1 MCYAVAMIESPA
13 GIIAVLAGIASFFFW
28 CEKKTKW
35 KLWSYFP
42 PLLPIYILPVV
53 FSNTGVIPT
62 SSTTY
67 DFMSSTLLPMFLV
80 LLLLGLDVK
89 GAVRIMG
96 RGVFVML
103 LGTAGVIIGAPIAFA
118 IVSPWL
124 GPDAWKGVGA
134 LAGSWIGGTGNMAAV
149 AEGLETSGAE
159 FGLAV
164 VADNMVYLVWLP
176 ILLASKSIAPL
187 FHRFTKVP
195 STRVKAMED
204 AANAYA
210 EDEQA
215 PEFHE
220 ILYLIFLAM
229 AVTYGAATLA
239 PLLPELPPVLSES
252 TWRILIITTIGIGL
266 SFTPARHIPGSHA
279 LAMALVYLFVAKM
292 GAKADL
298 SGLAGQ
304 AVPFLAG
311 AYIWIFLHGFFI
323 LLGAKVL
330 KVDVHTAAIASAAN
344 IGGAA
349 SAPIVAAHHNEAL
362 VPVAILMAMIGY
374 AVGNYGAFLAALLCQ
389 MVM

>member
-1 MCYAVAMIESPA
+1 MIESPA

-35 KLWSYFP
+35 KFWSYFP

-53 FSNTGVIPT
+53 LSNTGVIPT

-89 GAVRIMG
+89 GAVKIMG

-103 LGTAGVIIGAPIAFA
+103 LGTAGVILGAPIAFA

-124 GPDAWKGVGA
+124 GPDAWKAVGT

-149 AEGLETSGAE
+149 AEGLETSGSE

-164 VADNMVYLVWLP
+164 VADNLVYLVWLP
-176 ILLASKSIAPL
+176 ILLASKAIAPW

-195 STRVKAMED
+195 ATRVQAMED

-210 EDEQA
+210 SEEQA

-220 ILYLIFLAM
+220 FLYLIFLAM
-229 AVTYGAATLA
+229 AVTYGAASLA

-252 TWRILIITTIGIGL
+252 TWRILLITTIGIGL
-266 SFTPARHIPGSHA
+266 SFTRARKIPGSHA

-323 LLGAKVL
+323 LLGAKLL

-349 SAPIVAAHHNEAL
+349 SSPIVAAHHNEAL